1 MQENANNP
9 PIQGFQLGKK
19 IFLTGNIFFSNWAF
33 LIYAI
38 KTSILMAHHFVKIL
52 YCKGIVLSLIP
63 LIYQIHH
70 HLYHHILFLGA
81 ALGNHQRK
89 GNEGVIG
96 QTLSAI
102 GTV

>member
-1 MQENANNP
+1 
-9 PIQGFQLGKK
+9 
-19 IFLTGNIFFSNWAF
+19 
-33 LIYAI
+33 
-38 KTSILMAHHFVKIL
+38 MAHHFVKIL
-52 YCKGIVLSLIP
+52 YYKGIVLSLIP
-63 LIYQIHH
+63 LIYKIHH

-96 QTLSAI
+96 QTLSAV

>member
-1 MQENANNP
+1 
-9 PIQGFQLGKK
+9 
-19 IFLTGNIFFSNWAF
+19 
-33 LIYAI
+33 
-38 KTSILMAHHFVKIL
+38 MAHHFVKIL

-70 HLYHHILFLGA
+70 HFYHHILFLGA

-96 QTLSAI
+96 QTLGAV

>member
-1 MQENANNP
+1 
-9 PIQGFQLGKK
+9 
-19 IFLTGNIFFSNWAF
+19 
-33 LIYAI
+33 
-38 KTSILMAHHFVKIL
+38 MAHHFVKIL
-52 YCKGIVLSLIP
+52 YYNGIVLSLIP

-96 QTLSAI
+96 QTLGAV